1 MAPPR
6 PARVEH
12 GMQTRRLIIVSGLS
26 GAGKT
31 IALHALEDAGFYC
44 VDNLPAGFLAD
55 FARFIGHEE
64 QPHYRRVAVGIDARN
79 REVDLGQLPEIL
91 DVLASGEV
99 TVELMFIEASDESLI
114 NRFSETR
121 RRHPLSASGLPLR
134 AAIARE
140 RELLEPIMARAD
152 LRIDTTHTH
161 IHQFR
166 AQILERV
173 MNRERGVL
181 ALQISS
187 FGYKNGVPPDADFVF
202 DVRCLPNP
210 HWDPTLRNLT
220 GRDEA
225 VCAFL
230 DATGLAGRMVED
242 IIGFLRSWV
251 PRFEADN
258 RSYLTVSIGCTGGR
272 HRSVFVA
279 ERIAAEFRKDRHVV
293 VTHRDT

>member
-1 MAPPR
+1 VA
-6 PARVEH
+6 AR
-12 GMQTRRLIIVSGLS
+12 RFIIVSGVS
-26 GAGKT
+26 GGGKT

-44 VDNLPAGFLAD
+44 VDNLPAGFLDD
-55 FARFIGHEE
+55 FARFIGDDDL
-64 QPHYRRVAVGIDARN
+64 PHYRRVAVGIDARN
-79 REVDLGQLPEIL
+79 REDDLAQLPAIL
-91 DVLASGEV
+91 DRLAQGEAS
-99 TVELMFIEASDESLI
+99 VELVFIDASDEALI

-121 RRHPLSASGLPLR
+121 RRHPLSADSLPLR

-140 RELLEPIMARAD
+140 RELLEPIIARAD
-152 LRIDTTHTH
+152 LRIDTSHTH
-161 IHQFR
+161 VHQFR
-166 AQILERV
+166 ALILDRV
-173 MNRERGVL
+173 MNRERSVL

-210 HWDPTLRNLT
+210 HWDPTLRSQT

-230 DATGLAGRMVED
+230 DATELAPRMVAD
-242 IIGFLRSWV
+242 IIEFLRTWV

-258 RSYLTVSIGCTGGR
+258 RSYLTVAVGCTGGR
-272 HRSVFVA
+272 HRSVYVA
-279 ERIAAEFRKDRHVV
+279 ERIAAEFRAGRHVV

>member
-1 MAPPR
+1 MAGRAVPER
-6 PARVEH
+6 DMPAR
-12 GMQTRRLIIVSGLS
+12 RFIIGSGLS

-44 VDNLPAGFLAD
+44 VDNLPAGFLAE
-55 FARFIGHEE
+55 FARFIGHDDL
-64 QPHYRRVAVGIDARN
+64 PHYRRVAVGIDARN
-79 REVDLGQLPEIL
+79 READLEQLPAIL
-91 DVLASGEV
+91 DVLSSGEV
-99 TVELMFIEASDESLI
+99 SVELIFIEASDEALI

-121 RRHPLSASGLPLR
+121 RRHPLSGTDLPLR
-134 AAIARE
+134 GAIARE

-152 LRIDTTHTH
+152 LRLDTSHTH

-210 HWDPTLRNLT
+210 HWDPTLRSLT

-230 DATGLAGRMVED
+230 DETDLAGRMVAD
-242 IIGFLRSWV
+242 IIGFLGAWV

-258 RSYLTVSIGCTGGR
+258 RSYLTVAIGCTGGR
-272 HRSVFVA
+272 HRSVYVA
-279 ERIAAEFRKDRHVV
+279 ERIAAEFRKGRHVV